1 MNDKAKEL
9 LQKTENTHTLLARIE
24 SAQRRRKI
32 KLWWK
37 NLWIKCKSIFKR
49 T

>member
-1 MNDKAKEL
+1 MSDKAKEL

-37 NLWIKCKSIFKR
+37 NLWTKCKSIFKR